1 MMGMENL
8 RMAIASLKANKSRA
22 LLTMLGIIIGIAA
35 VIAIM
40 TVGNSVTNTV
50 STSMQSMGVNNV
62 NVIVQAREN
71 EAEEREDGIVFG
83 AIEHNKQMEE
93 ADYITDEMIAALLQE
108 FPNDIEAVSASESVG
123 KSEVKKGNSTA
134 AITVTGVS
142 QGYFVANEKTML
154 AGRLFTGEEANT
166 ARNVTVVG
174 SELIDKIF
182 DLPYADAIGRTISC
196 QLGDQKV
203 EYTIVGIYEQVDDPT
218 AMMLGVSG
226 TECFIPLTTA
236 QDFNHSENYQ
246 NLSIVAKVGAD
257 SDALAS
263 KIENYLGGYYRS
275 NRYFDVAAFSMSSM
289 VSIMSEMMD
298 TIVTAIS
305 VIAGIALLVGG
316 IGVMNIMLVSVT
328 ERTREIGTRKALG
341 ATNESIRMQ
350 FIVEAMIMCLLGG
363 VIGVIIGVAGGMI
376 ASHLMG
382 AMAAPSVSSIVI
394 SLGFSLAI
402 GVFFGYY
409 PANKAAKMNPID
421 ALRYE

>member
-8 RMAIASLKANKSRA
+8 RMALASLKANKSRA

-50 STSMQSMGVNNV
+50 SSSMQSMGVNNV
-62 NVIVQAREN
+62 NIMVQRRDTEP
-71 EAEEREDGIVFG
+71 EEREDGIVFG
-83 AIEHNKQMEE
+83 AIEHNRQMEE
-93 ADYITDEMIAALLQE
+93 SDYITDEMVAALLEE

-123 KSEVKKGNSTA
+123 KSEIKKENATA
-134 AITVTGVS
+134 SITVTGVS
-142 QGYFVANEKTML
+142 QGYFVANEKTLL
-154 AGRLFTGEEANT
+154 AGRLFTNEEAVG
-166 ARNVTVVG
+166 AKNVTVVG
-174 SELIDKIF
+174 SELVDEIF
-182 DLPYADAIGRTISC
+182 EVPYAEAVGRTISC
-196 QLGDQKV
+196 QLGDQKA
-203 EYTIVGIYEQVDDPT
+203 EYTIVGVYEQVDDPT
-218 AMMLGVSG
+218 AMMLGVVG
-226 TECFIPLTTA
+226 TECFIPLTAA
-236 QDFNHSENYQ
+236 QDFNHSRNYQ
-246 NLSIVAKVGAD
+246 NLAVVAKVGVD
-257 SDALAS
+257 SDQLAGRL
-263 KIENYLGGYYRS
+263 ENYLDGYYRS
-275 NRYFDVAAFSMSSM
+275 NRYFEVSAFSMSAM
-289 VSIMSEMMD
+289 VSVMADMMD

-363 VIGVIIGVAGGMI
+363 IIGVIVGVAGGLL

-382 AMAAPSVSSIVI
+382 AMAAPSVSGILI
-394 SLGFSLAI
+394 SLLFSLAI

>member
-8 RMAIASLKANKSRA
+8 RMALASLKANKSRA

-62 NVIVQAREN
+62 NVMLQARRN
-71 EAEEREDGIVFG
+71 EEEKREDGIVFG
-83 AIEHNKQMEE
+83 AVEHNKQLEE
-93 ADYITDEMIAALLQE
+93 KDCITNEMIGALLQE
-108 FPNDIEAVSASESVG
+108 FPDQIEAVSISESVG
-123 KSEVKKGNSTA
+123 KSEVKKGQNSA
-134 AITVTGVS
+134 SITVTGVS
-142 QGYFVANEKTML
+142 QGYFVANEKTLL

-174 SELIDKIF
+174 SALIDDVF
-182 DLPYADAIGRTISC
+182 DLPYADAIGQVLSC

-218 AMMLGVSG
+218 AMMLGVVG

-246 NLSIVAKVGAD
+246 DLSIVAKVGAD
-257 SDALAS
+257 PDDLAA
-263 KIENYLGGYYRS
+263 KVENYLGGYYRS
-275 NRYFDVAAFSMSSM
+275 NRYFEVAAFSMSSM
-289 VSIMSEMMD
+289 VSIMADMMD

-382 AMAAPSVSSIVI
+382 ALATPSVSSIAI
-394 SLGFSLAI
+394 SLCFSLAI

>member
-1 MMGMENL
+1 MMGMENI
-8 RMAIASLKANKSRA
+8 RMALASLKANKSRA

-40 TVGNSVTNTV
+40 TVGNSVTGTV
-50 STSMQSMGVNNV
+50 SSSMQSMGVNNV
-62 NVIVQAREN
+62 NVLVQSRKN

-83 AIEHNKQMEE
+83 AVKHNKQMEQT
-93 ADYITDEMIAALLQE
+93 DYITDEMVMALLQE
-108 FPNDIEAVSASESVG
+108 FPDEIEAVSASESVG
-123 KSEVKKGNSTA
+123 STDVKKGNHTA
-134 AITVTGVS
+134 SVTITGVS
-142 QGYFVANEKTML
+142 QGYFTANEKTLL
-154 AGRLFTGEEANT
+154 AGRLFTAQEA
-166 ARNVTVVG
+166 ASAKNVVVVG
-174 SELIDKIF
+174 SELIDDMF
-182 DLPYADAIGRTISC
+182 EVSYAEAVGMTLAC
-196 QLGDQKV
+196 ELGDRKT
-203 EYTIVGIYEQVDDPT
+203 EYTIIGVYEQVDDPT
-218 AMMLGVSG
+218 AMMMGVTG
-226 TECFIPLTTA
+226 TECYIPLTTA
-236 QDFNHSENYQ
+236 QDFNHSRNYP
-246 NLSIVAKVGAD
+246 NLAIVAKVGVD
-257 SDALAS
+257 SEALAGR
-263 KIENYLGGYYRS
+263 IENYLDGYYRS
-275 NRYFDVAAFSMSSM
+275 NRYFEVSAFSMSSM
-289 VSIMSEMMD
+289 VSIMTDMMD

-363 VIGVIIGVAGGMI
+363 VIGVIVGVAGGLL

-382 AMAAPSVSSIVI
+382 AIAAPSVSGIVV
-394 SLGFSLAI
+394 SLVFSLAI